1 VARPSAGAARFRRA
15 CSGACL
21 ALSVALAACRPA
33 VERPSLAA
41 KRAAPAGDGSPAPPE
56 QTPTGDG
63 EHRLAIGASQLR
75 VRLDPKAFAG
85 REAAVLGWVERCAR
99 AVAGYY
105 GAFPVPRLTIEV
117 RAAGGAGIRGAQTF
131 PSSPPRIAINVSERA
146 SAGDFERNWSM
157 THEMVH
163 LAFPNV
169 PPAQH
174 WIEEG
179 LATFVE
185 PIARARAGWI
195 TEDAVWAE
203 WIESMPLGLPG
214 PGDGGLDGTQSWG
227 RIYWGGALFCLVA
240 AVALLERTDGRQG
253 LDDALRAIVGAG
265 GNISERWP
273 LERALGAG
281 DAATGASV
289 LLDTY
294 TAMKDESVSVDLDAL
309 WLRLG
314 VARQAG
320 RIRYDDGAPLASVRR
335 ALVSGVEASRREL
348 PPTRAGRHRPGDV
361 APAATR
367 HASRLDRALA
377 PPSGCRQSSKRI
389 LPMRDHN
396 ASRCSCPHPPTAA
409 RG

>member
-1 VARPSAGAARFRRA
+1 VARARAGGARIRRV

-21 ALSVALAACRPA
+21 ALSVALAACRPS

-41 KRAAPAGDGSPAPPE
+41 KQATPAGDGSPAPPG
-56 QTPTGDG
+56 QTPTRDG

-85 REAAVLGWVERCAR
+85 REAPLLGWIERCAR

-105 GAFPVPRLTIEV
+105 GAFPVPQLTIEV
-117 RAAGGAGIRGAQTF
+117 RAAGGAGIRGAQAF

-146 SAGDFERNWSM
+146 SAADFERNWSM

-169 PPAQH
+169 PSAQH

-185 PIARARAGWI
+185 PIARARAGWL

-203 WIESMPLGLPG
+203 WIENMPLGLPG
-214 PGDGGLDGTQSWG
+214 PGDGGLDGTDSWG
-227 RIYWGGALFCLVA
+227 RTYWGGALFCLVA
-240 AVALLERTDGRQG
+240 AVALLERTGGRSS
-253 LDDALRAIVGAG
+253 LDDALRAIVAAG
-265 GNISERWP
+265 GNISARWS
-273 LERALGAG
+273 LEQALRAG
-281 DAATGASV
+281 DAATGESV
-289 LLDTY
+289 LVDTY
-294 TAMKDESVSVDLDAL
+294 AAMKDEPVFVDLDAL

-320 RIRYDDGAPLASVRR
+320 RIRYDDGAQLASVRR
-335 ALVSGVEASRREL
+335 ALVSGRR
-348 PPTRAGRHRPGDV
+348 
-361 APAATR
+361 
-367 HASRLDRALA
+367 
-377 PPSGCRQSSKRI
+377 
-389 LPMRDHN
+389 
-396 ASRCSCPHPPTAA
+396 
-409 RG
+409 